1 MVNFHLAY
9 TAPINPPSAT
19 PVLTVP
25 QVWAGLQ
32 RKIRF
37 AQEFVSAIT
46 SCDVLSEDAAGVVTR
61 VVQFKP
67 GMGAAPSAK
76 EVVTSFGN
84 AWVEFKQEDG
94 SIIRNLISDGP
105 SGGVEDLHMTYMFEW
120 IFPELE
126 EGSEEAGERYAKVK
140 AMAKMAV
147 EGSIDTIRE
156 MVKDGRIK

>member
-46 SCDVLSEDAAGVVTR
+46 SCEVLSEENGVVTR
-61 VVQFKP
+61 VVQFKA
-67 GMGAAPSAK
+67 GVGAAPSAK

-105 SGGVEDLHMTYMFEW
+105 GGTVEDLHMTYMFEW
-120 IFPELE
+120 IFPKLE
-126 EGSEEAGERYAKVK
+126 EGSVEAEEQLKKSK

-147 EGSIDTIRE
+147 DGSINTIRE

>member
-1 MVNFHLAY
+1 MVNFYLAY
-9 TAPINPPSAT
+9 TSPINPPSAT

-46 SCDVLSEDAAGVVTR
+46 SCEVLSEEDGVVTR

-105 SGGVEDLHMTYMFEW
+105 AGTVEDLHMTYMFEW
-120 IFPELE
+120 LFPNLE
-126 EGSEEAGERYAKVK
+126 EGSAEAEEQFKKSK

-147 EGSIDTIRE
+147 DGSINTIRE